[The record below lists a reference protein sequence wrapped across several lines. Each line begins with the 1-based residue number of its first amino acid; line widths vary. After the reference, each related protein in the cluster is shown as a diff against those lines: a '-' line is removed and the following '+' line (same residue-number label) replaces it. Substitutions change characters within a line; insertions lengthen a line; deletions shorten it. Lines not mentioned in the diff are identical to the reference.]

1 MNNELKSRVLDL
13 KAKLKRGDMARIVD
27 RTSRLGVQKYDV
39 YNILNGKS
47 LIDQQKLII
56 VMREVKKCIEEN
68 EASIESF
75 RLKVLPRR
83 NNTLVAKPLDR
94 IDELPDEDVRT
105 V

>member
-1 MNNELKSRVLDL
+1 MFSPLENQSDDVNEMAVAVISQIWG
-13 KAKLKRGDMARIVD
+13 KL
-27 RTSRLGVQKYDV
+27 QK
-39 YNILNGKS
+39 
-47 LIDQQKLII
+47 
-56 VMREVKKCIEEN
+56 EN